1 MAAELVQIL
10 GTALVQ
16 ALVIVARHR
25 AERNGSARR

>member
-1 MAAELVQIL
+1 MGAELIQVL
-10 GTALVQ
+10 GTAVVQ